1 VGGAARKCLCTTVLG
16 VESRLAGSDRAGQG
30 RTVVEQQQHLQQVA
44 GAQETENSLAADAN
58 WVGRAVAVGELR
70 LWPERRLVVQ
80 ERPRSRAERR
90 NARGSGS
97 RADCAVLT
105 RAGPMQGARAVEC
118 DRGTLSARRAED
130 GRGWWRAC
138 GWWIEKCSPRIE

>member
-1 VGGAARKCLCTTVLG
+1 MGGAARKCLCTTVLG

-80 ERPRSRAERR
+80 REAEKQSR
-90 NARGSGS
+90 
-97 RADCAVLT
+97 
-105 RAGPMQGARAVEC
+105 MQEGQ
-118 DRGTLSARRAED
+118 DRGPIAP
-130 GRGWWRAC
+130 C
-138 GWWIEKCSPRIE
+138 